1 MSEIVLEAR
10 DIKRDYHVGGGLF
23 GKPKVVHAVKGVSF
37 KVEKARRWRLSVNR
51 AAASPRWLVF
61 SP

>member
-37 KVEKARRWRLSVNR
+37 VEKARRWRSSVNR
-51 AAASPRWLVF
+51 AVASPLWRAF

>member
-23 GKPKVVHAVKGVSF
+23 GKPKVVHAVKRIRLRQVHTGAYPHDDRSSDI
-37 KVEKARRWRLSVNR
+37 RRTEDRR
-51 AAASPRWLVF
+51 
-61 SP
+61 

>member
-23 GKPKVVHAVKGVSF
+23 GKPKVVHAVKG
-37 KVEKARRWRLSVNR
+37 
-51 AAASPRWLVF
+51 
-61 SP
+61 